1 VWTKRYLVLRKLI
14 LIGLIFFAGGNLKN
28 VSSGKV
34 SIPDDPNDV
43 FWIDHKPQHLNNI
56 PNISFF
62 SPVDFE
68 SLILP
73 IKRAGN
79 LILLEAVIDDIS
91 GNLILDTGSGGMVL
105 NSIYF
110 MQGRRMPG
118 LVAGG
123 ITGSTGPLKRTII
136 RNLQISDMFLEDITA
151 DLLDLGHIE
160 NARNVKVLGFFGL
173 SLIAGYEVVID
184 LRNSIME
191 LHPLDQSGNRT
202 SVSNRRPSMDMNIP
216 VSSTNGVVF
225 LDAFI
230 NERKLTFCLDTG
242 AEANVLSSQLPGRVL
257 NTVNIFRRS
266 NLRGA
271 GTHSVE
277 VLYGVMHDF
286 TIGTVS
292 LPGMNTIVTNLSAM
306 GSSFAVRIDGM
317 LGCDFLEKGIFYINL
332 KQNTLGISLYKEGLK

>member
-1 VWTKRYLVLRKLI
+1 MYTLL
-14 LIGLIFFAGGNLKN
+14 LIGLIFFAGGNLKHI
-28 VSSGKV
+28 SSGKV
-34 SIPDDPNDV
+34 SIPDYPDDV
-43 FWIDHKPQHLNNI
+43 VWIEYKPPHLHKI
-56 PNISFF
+56 TGISFL
-62 SPVDFE
+62 PPADYE
-68 SLILP
+68 SLAFP

-91 GNLILDTGSGGMVL
+91 GNLILDTGSSGMVL

-110 MQGRRMPG
+110 RQGRKTGG

-123 ITGSTGPLKRTII
+123 ITGSTGPLTRTKI
-136 RNLQISDMFLEDITA
+136 RSLQISEMFFEDITA
-151 DLLDLGHIE
+151 DVLDLGHIE

-184 LRNSIME
+184 LRNSILE
-191 LHPLDQSGNRT
+191 LHPLDQSGHRT
-202 SVSNRRPSMDMNIP
+202 SGSNKSPSMDLNIP
-216 VSSTNGVVF
+216 VRSSNGVVF
-225 LDAFI
+225 LDALMS
-230 NERKLTFCLDTG
+230 EMKLTFCLDTG

-257 NTVNIFRRS
+257 NTVSIFRRS

-286 TIGTVS
+286 SIDDVS

-306 GSSFAVRIDGM
+306 SRAFAVRIDGM

-332 KQNTLGISLYKEGLK
+332 KQNTLGISLYKEELK